1 MPHYFEKICYIYL
14 NYTILPLIFQE
25 KNRKNMNIVSQQIL
39 QDYLSSI
46 DAVQKHV
53 DDLRTLYQQIEN
65 DYQDIEDAEAANDQI
80 AYSNAISNL
89 EIHRQQLIGKFWELG
104 VDAIVYYKSLSGN
117 TQPIT
122 IWYSY
127 YGKEVC

>member
-1 MPHYFEKICYIYL
+1 MSHYFEKICYFYL

-25 KNRKNMNIVSQQIL
+25 KIEGSNMKNFVSQQIL
-39 QDYLSSI
+39 QGYLLSI
-46 DAVQKHV
+46 YAVQKHI
-53 DDLRTLYQQIEN
+53 DGLRTLYQQIEN
-65 DYQDIEDAEAANDQI
+65 DYKDIEAAEAANDQI

-122 IWYSY
+122 I
-127 YGKEVC
+127 

>member
-1 MPHYFEKICYIYL
+1 M
-14 NYTILPLIFQE
+14 
-25 KNRKNMNIVSQQIL
+25 KNFASLQIL
-39 QDYLSSI
+39 QGYLSSI

-89 EIHRQQLIGKFWELG
+89 KIHRQQLIGKFWELG

-122 IWYSY
+122 I
-127 YGKEVC
+127 

>member
-1 MPHYFEKICYIYL
+1 MPQFLDKICYLYL

-25 KNRKNMNIVSQQIL
+25 KNRKNMKNFASLQIL
-39 QDYLSSI
+39 QGYLSSI

-117 TQPIT
+117 AQPIT
-122 IWYSY
+122 I
-127 YGKEVC
+127 

>member
-1 MPHYFEKICYIYL
+1 MPQFLDKICYLYL

-25 KNRKNMNIVSQQIL
+25 KNRKNMKNFASLQIL
-39 QDYLSSI
+39 QGYLSSI

-122 IWYSY
+122 I
-127 YGKEVC
+127 